1 MRIRNRIAESI
12 LGGIALLLTAC
23 SGSLPADVDTGGTDS
38 PGTPDE
44 KGEPISI
51 TFDMESAI
59 QTRADGSTSTGTD
72 EKMGDGK
79 TFRIYVYDM
88 ANITDIKDLDFS
100 TPLVSSIYT
109 VNEVGGKLVATGN
122 LKLYRGTYYMYL
134 VSYNSDSEQP
144 LLSTTSATNES
155 TDEETG
161 PNAIINVVNGKD
173 FMYTTLPNVVVQPQS
188 SGSGIMSVKLPS
200 PFNRLGSQVI
210 VSAAKKDVTQPVE
223 IQELEVDKI
232 TIKGLHSSLDY
243 SLKNFKWNDNN
254 TDFNADYIFY
264 GSEFT
269 RNNNDDTRSPWISN
283 AKVLLPVDGTELLTF
298 EVTLIISYKE
308 NGTNKT
314 INPTYEA
321 SMQKVLMPG
330 MAYQF
335 DFLLTFYGEII
346 PADLT
351 LAVKQY
357 DEIELDSDGLGAD

>member
-1 MRIRNRIAESI
+1 MKIRNRIAESI

-59 QTRADGSTSTGTD
+59 QTRADGSTTTGTD

-79 TFRIYVYDM
+79 TFNIYVYDM
-88 ANITDIKDLDFS
+88 AGITSIDKLDFS
-100 TPLVSSIYT
+100 APLASSTYT
-109 VNEVGGKLVATGN
+109 VNNVEGNLVATGN

-144 LLSTTSATNES
+144 LLGKTSATNES
-155 TDEETG
+155 TGTD
-161 PNAIINVVNGKD
+161 AIINVVNGKD

-200 PFNRLGSQVI
+200 PFQRLGSQVV
-210 VSAAKKDVTQPVE
+210 VSAAKKNVIQPVE
-223 IQELEVDKI
+223 IQELEIDKI
-232 TIKGLHSSLDY
+232 TIKGLRSSLDY

-254 TDFNADYIFY
+254 TGFNADYTFY

-269 RNNNDDTRSPWISN
+269 RNEDDTRSPWIST
-283 AKVLLPVDGTELLTF
+283 AKVLLPVDGTKLLTF
-298 EVTLIISYKE
+298 EVTLIISYRE
-308 NGTNKT
+308 NGTMKT
-314 INPTYEA
+314 ITPTYEA

-357 DEIELDSDGLGAD
+357 DEIPLDSDGLGAD

>member
-59 QTRADGSTSTGTD
+59 QTRADGSTTTGTD

-79 TFRIYVYDM
+79 TFNIYVYDM
-88 ANITDIKDLDFS
+88 AGITSIDQLDFS
-100 TPLVSSIYT
+100 APLASSTYT
-109 VNEVGGKLVATGN
+109 VNNVGGNLVATGN

-144 LLSTTSATNES
+144 LLGAKNNEATA
-155 TDEETG
+155 G
-161 PNAIINVVNGKD
+161 KINVTNGKD

-188 SGSGIMSVKLPS
+188 SGSGSMSVKLPS
-200 PFNRLGSQVI
+200 PFNRLGSQVV
-210 VSAAKKDVTQPVE
+210 VSAAKKNVTQPVE
-223 IQELEVDKI
+223 IQELEIDKI
-232 TIKGLHSSLDY
+232 TIKGLRSSLDY
-243 SLKNFKWNDNN
+243 SLKNFNWDNN
-254 TDFNADYIFY
+254 NTNFNADYIFY

-269 RNNNDDTRSPWISN
+269 RKDSDTRSPWVST

-298 EVTLIISYKE
+298 EVTLIISYRE
-308 NGTNKT
+308 NGETKT
-314 INPTYEA
+314 ITPTYEA

-357 DEIELDSDGLGAD
+357 DEIPLDSDGLGAD

>member
-59 QTRADGSTSTGTD
+59 QTRADGTTGTD

-79 TFRIYVYDM
+79 TFNIYVYDM
-88 ANITDIKDLDFS
+88 AGITSIDQLDFS
-100 TPLVSSIYT
+100 APLASSTYT
-109 VNEVGGKLVATGN
+109 VNNVGGNLVATGN

-144 LLSTTSATNES
+144 LLGAKNDEATA
-155 TDEETG
+155 G
-161 PNAIINVVNGKD
+161 KINVTNGKD

-188 SGSGIMSVKLPS
+188 SGSGSMSVKLPS
-200 PFNRLGSQVI
+200 PFNRLGSQV
-210 VSAAKKDVTQPVE
+210 VVRTAAKNGTQPVA
-223 IQELEVDKI
+223 IKTLEVDKI

-243 SLKNFKWNDNN
+243 SLKDFNWENN
-254 TDFNADYIFY
+254 KTFNADYTFY
-264 GSEFT
+264 GVEFT
-269 RNNNDDTRSPWISN
+269 RGGNGSIFDKWTSIP
-283 AKVLLPVDGTELLTF
+283 KVLLPVNGTELLTF
-298 EVTLIISYKE
+298 EVTLIISYDENSKE
-308 NGTNKT
+308 KT
-314 INPTYEA
+314 ITPTYTA

-330 MAYQF
+330 MTYQF

-351 LAVKQY
+351 LAVKEY
-357 DEIELDSDGLGAD
+357 NEIKLDSDGLGAD